1 MKAIHKI
8 KWVYLVLL
16 LTIAGMTLAQPGVR
30 ISRYDFYDELA
41 PYGQWMDYPS
51 YGQVWRPRVEVGF
64 QPYATGGH
72 WEMTEYGNTWM
83 SDYEWGWAP
92 FHYGRWLFDDYYGWI
107 WVPDDEW
114 GPAWVTWRSGGG
126 YYGWAPLGPGMGIDI
141 NINLHIPYNYWV
153 FVPDIYIRS
162 PRVYSY
168 CVPRPRVVNVYNSTT
183 IINNY
188 YRYNNRSY
196 VYGPQRYDIE
206 RATRSRVNV
215 YRADDLYR
223 QGRSYARNNDRDY
236 RQEPNRNYGPSRP
249 TYDTP
254 ARRDNQSYSGNN
266 NNRVYRDNTPPARS
280 QEGQNDRSYQ
290 SAPRG
295 NAQRTWSDD
304 SYSQPRNGR
313 DSREATPQRTY
324 ENAPAPSRRGGGGD
338 NGAPTRS
345 YEPSRDTRDYSRAR
359 GQQESSPRSSERQ
372 GGGGEREGGGERV
385 GGGAGRRGGGN

>member
-1 MKAIHKI
+1 
-8 KWVYLVLL
+8 
-16 LTIAGMTLAQPGVR
+16 
-30 ISRYDFYDELA
+30 
-41 PYGQWMDYPS
+41 
-51 YGQVWRPRVEVGF
+51 
-64 QPYATGGH
+64 
-72 WEMTEYGNTWM
+72 M
-83 SDYEWGWAP
+83 SEYEWGWAP
-92 FHYGRWLFDDYYGWI
+92 FHSGRWLFDDYYGWI
-107 WVPDDEW
+107 WVTDDEW

-162 PRVYSY
+162 PRVYNY

-249 TYDTP
+249 TYDAP
-254 ARRDNQSYSGNN
+254 ARRDNQSYPRSND
-266 NNRVYRDNTPPARS
+266 RVYRDNTPPARS

-313 DSREATPQRTY
+313 ESREATPQRTY
-324 ENAPAPSRRGGGGD
+324 ENAPAPSRRGGGSD
-338 NGAPTRS
+338 NGAPARS

-359 GQQESSPRSSERQ
+359 GQQESSPRSSSERQ